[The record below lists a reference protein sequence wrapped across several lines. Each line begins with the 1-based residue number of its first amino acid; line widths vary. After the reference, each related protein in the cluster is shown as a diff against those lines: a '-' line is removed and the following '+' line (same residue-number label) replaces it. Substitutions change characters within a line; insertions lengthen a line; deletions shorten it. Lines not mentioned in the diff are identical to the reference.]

1 MKTKAKK
8 ILFLVTKTVLV
19 LAFWL
24 IVWALLAKKVG
35 LELLLPSPKTTAITL
50 FELAKTFSFWKI
62 TFNSLMN
69 VLIGILV
76 SLVIGSVLAVMT
88 EKSKVLDAL
97 FSPVLTVIKSTPI
110 ASFIILTL
118 LWIKKDSIPVFII
131 SLIVIPIVWS
141 NISAGIRSVDKN
153 LHEVSRIYSFSIV
166 KKILRLYI
174 PSIFPFFLAA
184 CKASLGMAWKAGI
197 SAEILSTPK
206 NTIGTELYFSKTYF
220 STEQLFAWTLTVIIL
235 SFIIEKILIY
245 LIEKIA
251 DHSKFTVKDSKKDV
265 MP

>member
-1 MKTKAKK
+1 MKAKAKK
-8 ILFLVTKTVLV
+8 ILFVLIKTVLV
-19 LAFWL
+19 IGFW
-24 IVWALLAKKVG
+24 IAVWALLAKKVG
-35 LELLLPSPKTTAITL
+35 LELLLPSPKTTVITL
-50 FELAKTFSFWKI
+50 FELIKTYTFWKI

-69 VLIGILV
+69 VLIGIIV
-76 SLVIGSVLAVMT
+76 SLIIGSALAIVT
-88 EKSKVLDAL
+88 EKSKILNAL
-97 FSPVLTVIKSTPI
+97 LSPLLTVIKSTPI

-118 LWIKKDSIPVFII
+118 LWIERDTIPIFII

-153 LHEVSRIYSFSIV
+153 LHEVSKVYSFSV
-166 KKILRLYI
+166 TKKILSLYI

-235 SFIIEKILIY
+235 SFIIEKILIF
-245 LIEKIA
+245 LIQKIA
-251 DHSKFTVKDSKKDV
+251 DRSKFTIKDSKNDV
-265 MP
+265 KL